1 MITSSSGRDPL
12 PCAGDTIDDELDYIV
27 FRDEVSLQRRSNAF
41 LVAYFG
47 AAKAAQFR
55 LRYDAEKAAGLISI
69 STPDCGKPCTTCG
82 CYGCNCERM
91 TMDKWN
97 RTLGSKHD

>member
-1 MITSSSGRDPL
+1 MKLTDSDKDKL
-12 PCAGDTIDDELDYIV
+12 DCVADEDELSFLI
-27 FRDEVSLQRRSNAF
+27 FKDEVSLQRRSNAF

-82 CYGCNCERM
+82 CYGCQCGKEQVGDWQR
-91 TMDKWN
+91 K
-97 RTLGSKHD
+97 LGDGRLV